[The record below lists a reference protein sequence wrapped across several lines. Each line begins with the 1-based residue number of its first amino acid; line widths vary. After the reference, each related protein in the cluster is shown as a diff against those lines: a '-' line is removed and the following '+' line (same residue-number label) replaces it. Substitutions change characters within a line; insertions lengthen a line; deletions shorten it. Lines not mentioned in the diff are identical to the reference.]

1 MRESDLSLQFSD
13 TVPRMSNDIT
23 TRNRIP
29 TQTTP
34 EGEDLPPNYAEILN
48 EVKTEVRRGYVRTQ
62 RAANTEMIAMYWRIG
77 KIIAD
82 RQAAEGWGA
91 KVVQYLAADLKTA
104 YPGQSGFSERNLKYM
119 LRLART
125 WPDGI
130 VQQAAAQLPWGHT
143 MLLLDKLNDTAMLEA
158 YAAAAASNGWSRA
171 DLQRAIE
178 SKLLERKGLAAHN
191 FPATIPDR
199 GDQVEELLTEPY
211 RLDFTG
217 LTEKHS
223 ERELEDALV
232 GNIVTFLQELGV
244 GFAFVGRQYAL
255 RVGGEDFRPDLLFY
269 HLNLRRFVVIEL
281 KTTPAEPSHVGQLG
295 FYTAVIDDKVR
306 VPERDEPTIGLLI
319 AKSKN
324 GEVIDYALHASGKP
338 IAVSTYTALEPEMKA
353 MLPEPRALSRIVDET
368 IAEHVAE
375 AD

>member
-1 MRESDLSLQFSD
+1 
-13 TVPRMSNDIT
+13 MSHEIT
-23 TRNRIP
+23 TPSRIP
-29 TQTTP
+29 AQSK
-34 EGEDLPPNYAEILN
+34 GGNEDLPPNYAEILHEVKN
-48 EVKTEVRRGYVRTQ
+48 EVRTGYVRAQ
-62 RAANTEMIAMYWRIG
+62 RAANTAMIAMYWRIG

-82 RQAAEGWGA
+82 RQAAEGWGT

-104 YPGQSGFSERNLKYM
+104 YPGQSGFSRTNLSYM
-119 LRLART
+119 LKMART
-125 WPDGI
+125 WPTGI
-130 VQQAAAQLPWGHT
+130 VPHPVGQLPWSHVR
-143 MLLLDKLNDTAMLEA
+143 LLLDKLDTIEA
-158 YAAAAASNGWSRA
+158 LDLYAAAALSNGWSRV

-191 FPATIPDR
+191 FPATIPDSS
-199 GDQVEELLTEPY
+199 QQAEELLTEPY
-211 RLDFTG
+211 HLDFTG
-217 LTEKHS
+217 LRENHS

-269 HLNLRRFVVIEL
+269 HLKLNRYVVIEL
-281 KTTPAEPSHVGQLG
+281 KTTPAEPSHLGQLG

-306 VPERDEPTIGLLI
+306 KPDRDEPTIGLLI

-324 GEVIDYALHASGKP
+324 GEVIDYALHASRHP
-338 IAVSTYTALEPEMKA
+338 LAVSTYTALEPEMKA

-368 IAEHVAE
+368 IAEHAAE
-375 AD
+375 SD